1 MLLITVKT
9 SCEVKLKP
17 DSCHSISS
25 MLSCLLQL
33 LQRPSGS
40 LISDLIKSSCV
51 MNIGNLYDT
60 CYVGANGIPTGN
72 AFYDKD
78 LVLQKKKSAKNHC
91 CHHNYLSKEILCL
104 HIYHEGFHLILFLL
118 WSKPFSIDTP

>member
-1 MLLITVKT
+1 MKT
-9 SCEVKLKP
+9 SCEVKLKS
-17 DSCHSISS
+17 DSCHTISS

-60 CYVGANGIPTGN
+60 CYVGANGIATGN

-78 LVLQKKKSAKNHC
+78 IVL
-91 CHHNYLSKEILCL
+91 
-104 HIYHEGFHLILFLL
+104 
-118 WSKPFSIDTP
+118 